1 MKKEI
6 VVVGGGFA
14 GINLI
19 KQLKNEPNIHLTL
32 VDKNNYNF
40 FPPLLYQ
47 VATGFLEVTNISYPY
62 RKILRNQENANF
74 HMGELL
80 EINSSQK
87 EVVLSTGKL
96 KYDKLIIALGTVS
109 NYFGNEHIKANSLPM
124 KTVNDALELR
134 NYIFQKTEDAVLERN
149 PIERKKLLTIV
160 IAGGGPTGV
169 EVAGMLA
176 EMQQYIFEKD
186 YPELGGQPVNIYLVD
201 GSETLLSPMSEKA
214 QSYTLKTLE
223 NSGVIV
229 KLNTRVKD
237 YFNDEVVFENGEKI
251 LTKTLIW
258 TAGVTSTK
266 LKGLPEECF
275 GPGKRIKVNEYN
287 ELIGIP
293 DIYAIGDNCIQLSDR
308 SFPNGHPQMAQVA
321 LQQGKNLGKN
331 LINELQHK
339 SKRAF
344 KYKDKGSMA
353 IIGRSKASA
362 DIPNP
367 HINLTGWL
375 AWIMWLFVHLFSLI
389 GYRNRFKTMVN
400 WTTAYFTKDQTL
412 RMIIRPNLKKIVP
425 KD

>member
-6 VVVGGGFA
+6 VVIGGGFA
-14 GINLI
+14 GINVI
-19 KQLKNEPNIHLTL
+19 KSLKNQADVHITL

-74 HMGELL
+74 RMGELI
-80 EINSSQK
+80 EIKTNEK
-87 EVVLSTGKL
+87 KVILSTGEL
-96 KYDKLIIALGTVS
+96 KYDQLIIATGTTS

-124 KTVNDALELR
+124 KTVNDAIELR
-134 NYIFQKTEDAVLERN
+134 NFIFQKTEDAVLEKN
-149 PIERKKLLTIV
+149 PIEREKLLTIV

-176 EMQQYIFEKD
+176 EMRQNIFAKD
-186 YPELGGQPVNIYLVD
+186 YPDLNGQTFKIYLVD
-201 GSETLLSPMSEKA
+201 GSESLLSPMSKKA
-214 QSYTLKTLE
+214 QEYTLETLTK
-223 NSGVIV
+223 SGVVV

-237 YFNDEVVFENGEKI
+237 FVNDEVIFDNDEKI

-258 TAGVTSTK
+258 SAGVTSIIF
-266 LKGLPEECF
+266 KGLADECY
-275 GPGKRIKVNEYN
+275 GPGKRLKVDQFN
-287 ELIGIP
+287 ELIGFP
-293 DIYAIGDNCIQLSDR
+293 DIYVLGDSCIQFSDVN
-308 SFPNGHPQMAQVA
+308 FPNGHPQMAQVA
-321 LQQGKNLGKN
+321 LQQGKNLGRN
-331 LINELQHK
+331 LINERK
-339 SKRAF
+339 KRPKTAF

-367 HINLTGWL
+367 KIHLTGWL
-375 AWIMWLFVHLFSLI
+375 AWVIWLFVHLFSLI

-412 RMIIRPNLKKIVP
+412 RMIIRPSKKN
-425 KD
+425 K